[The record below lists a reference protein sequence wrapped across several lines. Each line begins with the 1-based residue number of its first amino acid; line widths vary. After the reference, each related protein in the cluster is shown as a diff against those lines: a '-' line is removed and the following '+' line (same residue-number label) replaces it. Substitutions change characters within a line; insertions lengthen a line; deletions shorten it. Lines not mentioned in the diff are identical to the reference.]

1 MFKCVGCVLQMRV
14 VTRHV
19 TNVIFLRSFLRRHFA
34 GKPAVASPNVG
45 CFLRLEETHTKY
57 QFAELISILSYCA
70 GKSSEEDNK
79 SRVAAIHD
87 LKEKLKSEN
96 DELKKIKHKLKDVQE
111 KQKAE
116 KEVSLTDYSV
126 IKKHFY

>member
-1 MFKCVGCVLQMRV
+1 MSAVYSGQKRP
-14 VTRHV
+14 TR
-19 TNVIFLRSFLRRHFA
+19 
-34 GKPAVASPNVG
+34 
-45 CFLRLEETHTKY
+45 KY
-57 QFAELISILSYCA
+57 QFAKLISILSHCV

-96 DELKKIKHKLKDVQE
+96 DELKKIKHKLKEVQE

-116 KEVSLTDYSV
+116 KEVSLTEYSM